1 MSSLKVSYLTVLIT
15 SPIIDS
21 TAYVLLCVSS
31 QNQLLWTNSAVQYV
45 LRERIFCEAKEQQ
58 LFVQYYIKSGPEG
71 RREREKRNGATGT
84 ANYLVGS
91 VLYILIVLISGSKC
105 VYFRKLS
112 KNRNTWGWWKM
123 LWKDP
128 VTIREAHLS
137 LLHGGDR
144 CRKRGIHSKRQAE
157 GSWCRAGWHLK
168 EDQNQPHNF
177 FPL

>member
-1 MSSLKVSYLTVLIT
+1 MRELPKSAALNKFSRPVCAERK
-15 SPIIDS
+15 IILWS
-21 TAYVLLCVSS
+21 QRTA
-31 QNQLLWTNSAVQYV
+31 A
-45 LRERIFCEAKEQQ
+45 FCAMLQ
-58 LFVQYYIKSGPEG
+58 KSHKIWSRGT
-71 RREREKRNGATGT
+71 EREKMGT

-91 VLYILIVLISGSKC
+91 VVYILIVLISDSKC

-112 KNRNTWGWWKM
+112 KNRITWGWWKM
-123 LWKDP
+123 FWKDP